1 MPRPQ
6 PSQVE
11 RVACVGAGTIGAGW
25 AAYFLSRGLEVT
37 ATDPDPDGER
47 KLRRFVDRAW
57 PQLEILGLAAGA
69 DRSKLSFVAGVEE
82 AVADAQFVQESAPD
96 RLELK
101 QDLFEVMGAAS
112 RPDTVL
118 SSSSSEFIPSDLAV
132 RCAHPQRCIVGHP
145 FAPSYLMPLVEVV
158 GGRDTTGEVMD
169 WSIAFYTHIGKVALR
184 LKKEIESY
192 IANRLQ
198 FAVFEEMHNL
208 VDQGI
213 CDYDDVDTAMRYGPG
228 LRWAFA
234 GPLLC
239 LHMGGGQG
247 GLGGFIDHFGWSG
260 PEHLESKARSEVET
274 LYGAHSMDDI
284 EAWRD
289 GNLQLMLKGLKP
301 AP

>member
-6 PSQVE
+6 PSKVE

-37 ATDPDPDGER
+37 ATDPDPHGER

-69 DRSKLSFVAGVEE
+69 DRSKLSFVARVED

-112 RPDTVL
+112 RSDTVL

-169 WSIAFYTHIGKVALR
+169 WAMAFYTHIGKVGLR

-208 VDQGI
+208 VEQGI

-260 PEHLESKARSEVET
+260 PERLESKARSEVET
-274 LYGAHSMDDI
+274 LYGARSMDDI